1 MGYYHTDER
10 GYVKDKYGNFKD
22 SAEVAKAVRNG
33 DLRYYNNG
41 KYAYNPNTGEDYHA
55 DGTRR

>member
-22 SAEVAKAVRNG
+22 SAEVAKAVIRSIASRELPRMATPFLILEKN
-33 DLRYYNNG
+33 
-41 KYAYNPNTGEDYHA
+41 
-55 DGTRR
+55 